1 MIPHAIAEFAMAHPL
16 ILTGLLLIA
25 GYGLGKLFGRL
36 RLPEISGFIC
46 AGFLVNVL
54 TRGELHHTMNDAL
67 HLITETAIG
76 LLALSVGVE
85 FSRRKLQR
93 IGRQVTVITLVSLTL
108 TFGTV
113 YLACIGLHRL
123 YPALPVGYP
132 YAILLAV
139 IACATAPAVIVAEVH
154 HMRAHGRFIDY
165 LFGVTALGDALSV
178 VAFGLGF
185 TVVMNLLD
193 VDTAGLYTVAAAF
206 REIGMSILCGI
217 CAALLLHT
225 LVRGVRNPNEY
236 LIVTLGVVFT
246 MTGIAIVLKL
256 SPLLVNMALG
266 IVLIN
271 LSSHHHRLFHRIEP
285 LTPPIYALFFVI
297 AGIEIDPAVFFQ
309 AGVAAVGFYY
319 ITARVLGRCTGVY
332 AGARLCGLP
341 PGMRRNLG
349 IGLLSQG
356 GIALGFVLL
365 IRTSPLVTRIPEAS
379 PLHGVFPLLM
389 NIVLISIFV
398 NEMASPFCLRHAI
411 MRGNE
416 MEAPLT

>member
-1 MIPHAIAEFAMAHPL
+1 VTPHTLADFAMAHPL
-16 ILTGLLLIA
+16 TLIGLLLIA
-25 GYGLGKLFGRL
+25 GYSLGKFFGRL

-46 AGFLVNVL
+46 AGFVVNVM
-54 TRGELHHTMNDAL
+54 TRGEIHHTMNDAL

-76 LLALSVGVE
+76 LLALSVGAE
-85 FSRRKLQR
+85 FSRRKLKR
-93 IGRQVTVITLVSLTL
+93 IGRQVAVITVCSLLVTG
-108 TFGTV
+108 TTV

-154 HMRAHGRFIDY
+154 HMRAHGRFVDY
-165 LFGVTALGDALSV
+165 LFGITALGDAFSV
-178 VAFGLGF
+178 MAFGLAF
-185 TVVMNLLD
+185 SMVMNVLD
-193 VDTAGLYTVAAAF
+193 VDTAGLYTVAASL
-206 REIGMSILCGI
+206 REIGLSVVFGAV
-217 CAALLLHT
+217 AALLLHI
-225 LVRGVRNPNEY
+225 LVRKVRNPNEY
-236 LIVTLGVVFT
+236 LIVTLGIVFT
-246 MTGIAIVLKL
+246 MTGTAIILKL

-297 AGIEIDPAVFFQ
+297 AGIEIEPEVFMQ
-309 AGVAAVGFYY
+309 AGVAAAGLYY
-319 ITARVLGRCTGVY
+319 ISARALGRCAGVY
-332 AGARLCGLP
+332 AGARVSGLP
-341 PGMRRNLG
+341 APMRLNLG

-365 IRTSPLVTRIPEAS
+365 IRTSPLVTRIPETSA
-379 PLHGVFPLLM
+379 LHGVFPLLM

-411 MRGNE
+411 VHGND
-416 MEAPLT
+416 MEVPLP